1 MLPSAFQMQFIMKKP
16 RRLAIRA
23 LVSISINTRRGNVYW
38 YEKYLTIVHRTN
50 WKLAIVH
57 RVAFEIRFSQVKRYT
72 GKCHVINDSAVN
84 IYFTMIYTVQWKASG
99 YGCNI

>member
-38 YEKYLTIVHRTN
+38 YEKYLTLDNCTSYKLEISNSSSSRIRNQIQSSKTVHRQM
-50 WKLAIVH
+50 
-57 RVAFEIRFSQVKRYT
+57 SRY
-72 GKCHVINDSAVN
+72 
-84 IYFTMIYTVQWKASG
+84 
-99 YGCNI
+99 